1 MRRILDEILVLD
13 IETTALKPSN
23 GTIVEIG
30 VVKLNLNTGEINDV
44 FHTLVNDKFTEEMD
58 DAWIFQNSDLTPEMV
73 RKEGK
78 LIAEFKQEVQVLFDE
93 YFVMAYNQSFDF
105 KFLTA
110 AGFEIPNTLRDIMRD
125 LTYVIKIPR
134 GASYK
139 WPSVQEALTYYNIDE
154 IEIHRGLSDAEQEA
168 KIIYLA
174 HYNGDFD
181 LNSAKHRAETKEE
194 KELRLLSKLES
205 YNNLLKE
212 VQVIPDHEPFALFLD
227 QIKVRKNNVMMR
239 LGL

>member
-30 VVKLNLNTGEINDV
+30 VVKLNLNTAEINDV
-44 FHTLVNDKFTEEMD
+44 FHTLVNDEFTEEMD
-58 DAWIFQNSDLTPEMV
+58 NAWIFQNSDLTPEMV

-78 LIAEFKQEVQVLFDE
+78 PIAEFKLKLQALFDE
-93 YFVMAYNQSFDF
+93 HFVMAYNQSFDF
-105 KFLTA
+105 KFLEA
-110 AGFEIPNTLRDIMRD
+110 AGFELPNTLRDIMRD
-125 LTYVIKIPR
+125 LMYVIKIPR
-134 GASYK
+134 GLGYK
-139 WPSVQEALTYYNIDE
+139 WPSVQEALTYYKIDE
-154 IEIHRGLSDAEQEA
+154 IELHRGLSDAEQEA

-174 HYNGDFD
+174 HYNGDFNI
-181 LNSAKHRAETKEE
+181 NSAKHRAETKNEQ
-194 KELRLLSKLES
+194 ELRLLSKLES

-212 VQVIPDHEPFALFLD
+212 IPFIPGEAFEGIMNKIH
-227 QIKVRKNNVMMR
+227 VRKDNVMKR